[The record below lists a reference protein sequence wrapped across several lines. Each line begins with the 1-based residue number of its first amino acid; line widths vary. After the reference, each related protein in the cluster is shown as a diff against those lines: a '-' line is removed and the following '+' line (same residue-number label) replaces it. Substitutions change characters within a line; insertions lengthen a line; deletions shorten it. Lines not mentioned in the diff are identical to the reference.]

1 MRVFISHAAADK
13 AFAAQLADQLRKAKF
28 EPWLDA
34 NDLRPGENIGLAVG
48 RALDRADAMIVLLSP
63 EAVRSHWVMREIDYG
78 LTERRFAGGRLVPVM
93 VRPTKDVPWILRE
106 LNFIDATRDSGAG
119 KRVVDALKEA
129 RS

>member
-1 MRVFISHAAADK
+1 MRVFISHAHADK

-34 NDLRPGENIGLAVG
+34 DLSPGENIGLAVG

-63 EAVRSHWVMREIDYG
+63 EAVKSNWVMREIDYG

-93 VRPTKDVPWILRE
+93 VRHTKDVPWILRE
-106 LNFIDATRDSGAG
+106 LNLIDATRDSGAG